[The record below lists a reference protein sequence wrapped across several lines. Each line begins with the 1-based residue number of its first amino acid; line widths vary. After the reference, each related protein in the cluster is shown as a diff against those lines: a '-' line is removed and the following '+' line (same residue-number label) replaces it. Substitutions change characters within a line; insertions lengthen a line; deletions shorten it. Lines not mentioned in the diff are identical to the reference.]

1 MKKINIV
8 LLFSVF
14 LFATACVTIN
24 VYFPAAEAEDAA
36 SKIVNKIIGDDTGM
50 TDGNTGSSGNNPQ
63 GFHFNPLSWIVSS
76 AHAQVNVNI
85 SSPAIT
91 EITTRMQKRYENDI
105 NGFMDKG
112 VIGFSNEG
120 FIDIVDVKGLPLKDR
135 QKIKKLVADDNKD
148 RKALYRELAVANGH
162 ADWEEQI
169 RQVFIKIWKQQAHK
183 GWKYQDAQGVWQS
196 K

>member
-1 MKKINIV
+1 MKKFNIA

-36 SKIVNKIIGDDTGM
+36 SKIVNKIIGDDTGV
-50 TDGNTGSSGNNPQ
+50 TGGNNPQ
-63 GFHFNPLSWIVSS
+63 GFRFNPLNWLVSS

-91 EITTRMQKRYENDI
+91 EITTRMQKRYEDDI
-105 NGFMDKG
+105 NGFMDTG

-120 FIDIVDVKGLPLKDR
+120 FIDIIEVKGLPLKDR

-169 RQVFIKIWKQQAHK
+169 RQVFVKIWRQQAHK
-183 GWKYQDAQGVWQS
+183 GWKYQDAEGAWQT